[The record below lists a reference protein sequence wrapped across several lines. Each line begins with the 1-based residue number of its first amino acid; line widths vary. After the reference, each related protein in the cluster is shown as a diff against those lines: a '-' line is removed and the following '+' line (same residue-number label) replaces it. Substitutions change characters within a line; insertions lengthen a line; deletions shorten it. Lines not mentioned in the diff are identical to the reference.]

1 MNYDEFAFFNR
12 QLAEMLRNGIP
23 LEGALRQ
30 LAANMREDTLRAE
43 VRLLETDLAK
53 GVPLAEALPRRQLP
67 AFYTRMVRLGA
78 AGGDLP
84 GMLTTLADY
93 YERRDALWTRLKAL
107 IVYPAMVLAAAL
119 ALSLFLL
126 WLNLRLIRPAMAEL
140 LDGQA
145 GPTAIPLTL
154 WAPLVWLGALAL
166 LVACAV
172 SLPAWRDWLGWR
184 LPGFKESNLAQL
196 ASALH
201 LLLQRGGNLSES
213 VALMRDLEGPSPA
226 GRELAGWHSRLAS
239 GQGRVEQ
246 FTAGARVFPPLFL
259 WLITQSGEDLARG
272 FQRAAEIY
280 IQRARHQTEMLHY
293 AALPVAVI
301 TLGLLILIQVG
312 SGMLVITRF
321 LNALGSIE

>member
-30 LAANMREDTLRAE
+30 LAANMREDALHAE

-78 AGGDLP
+78 AGGELP
-84 GMLTTLADY
+84 AMLTTLADY
-93 YERRDALWTRLKAL
+93 YERRHALWTRLKAL

-119 ALSLFLL
+119 ALSLFLI
-126 WLNLRLIRPAMAEL
+126 WLNTRLIYPAMSEL
-140 LDGQA
+140 LDGRT
-145 GPTAIPLTL
+145 GPDCFPIML
-154 WAPLVWLGALAL
+154 WAPLVWLGTLAL
-166 LVACAV
+166 LVTGAL
-172 SLPAWRDWLGWR
+172 SIPAWRDRLGWC

-196 ASALH
+196 AAALH
-201 LLLQRGGNLSES
+201 LLLQRGGNLAES
-213 VALMRDLEGPSPA
+213 VALMRDLEGGSPA
-226 GRELAGWHSRLAS
+226 GQELAGWHSRIAS

-259 WLITQSGEDLARG
+259 WLIAASGEDLARG

-280 IQRARHQTEMLHY
+280 FQRARHRTEMLLY

-321 LNALGSIE
+321 LDALGSVE

>member
-30 LAANMREDTLRAE
+30 LAANMREDSLRAE

-53 GVPLAEALPRRQLP
+53 GTPLAEALPRRQLP

-78 AGGDLP
+78 AGGDFP

-93 YERRDALWTRLKAL
+93 YERRHALWTRLKAL

-119 ALSLFLL
+119 ALSVFLL
-126 WLNLRLIRPAMAEL
+126 WLNTRLIFPAMREL
-140 LDGQA
+140 LDGRA
-145 GPTAIPLTL
+145 GPDGYPLML
-154 WAPLVWLGALAL
+154 WAPLVWLVLLAL
-166 LVACAV
+166 LVAGALSV
-172 SLPAWRDWLGWR
+172 PAWRDRLGWR

-196 ASALH
+196 AAALH
-201 LLLQRGGNLSES
+201 LLLERGGNLAES
-213 VALMRDLEGPSPA
+213 IALIRDLEGASPA
-226 GRELAGWHSRLAS
+226 GRELAGWHSRIAS

-259 WLITQSGEDLARG
+259 WLIAQSGEDLARG

-280 IQRARHQTEMLHY
+280 FQRARHRTEMLLY

-301 TLGLLILIQVG
+301 TLGILILIQVG

-321 LNALGSIE
+321 LNALGSLE